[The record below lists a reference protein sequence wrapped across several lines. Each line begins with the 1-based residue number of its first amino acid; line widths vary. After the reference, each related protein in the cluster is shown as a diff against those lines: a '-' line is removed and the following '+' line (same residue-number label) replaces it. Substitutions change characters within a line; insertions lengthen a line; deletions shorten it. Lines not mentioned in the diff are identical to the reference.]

1 MTGGVRGV
9 IVAAVVLGTSLVAMA
24 PAARGKSMWIPNQGL
39 QWQYQLQGK
48 LNTGL
53 CVVPQVGGSC
63 VRPNVYDVDL
73 YATNGVTLNTAA
85 VAAIHAAG
93 AHAVCYVDAGT
104 WEDFRP
110 DASEYPASVKG
121 KSNGWPGERWLD
133 IRATGVLLPI
143 IDARVAKCAAAGF
156 DAVDFDNVDGYEND
170 TGFLLTAADQ
180 LTFNEDLAAI
190 AHAQGLSVGLKN
202 DTGQLSQL
210 EGTFDSA
217 INEQCAK
224 YGECDQYDG
233 WTAARKAVVE
243 VEYHIP
249 PSRFCSGADSS
260 GRDAIEKGLALKAK
274 PWKPCR

>member
-93 AHAVCYVDAGT
+93 HTRSAMSTPAHGRTSDPT
-104 WEDFRP
+104 
-110 DASEYPASVKG
+110 PAST
-121 KSNGWPGERWLD
+121 PR
-133 IRATGVLLPI
+133 R
-143 IDARVAKCAAAGF
+143 
-156 DAVDFDNVDGYEND
+156 
-170 TGFLLTAADQ
+170 
-180 LTFNEDLAAI
+180 
-190 AHAQGLSVGLKN
+190 
-202 DTGQLSQL
+202 
-210 EGTFDSA
+210 
-217 INEQCAK
+217 
-224 YGECDQYDG
+224 
-233 WTAARKAVVE
+233 
-243 VEYHIP
+243 
-249 PSRFCSGADSS
+249 
-260 GRDAIEKGLALKAK
+260 
-274 PWKPCR
+274 